1 MTPPAAAPAHLVPDG
16 SSRPVIVGA
25 GLAGLAAA
33 LAAAPAPVIVLS
45 KAAIGEDTSS
55 AWAQGGLAAAIGDDD
70 APTLHATDTQAA
82 GAGLCVASVVDA
94 VIGAAPEVVTYLA
107 ALGAGF
113 DRDGAGRI
121 RLGLEA
127 AHCRHRII
135 HAQGDGSGR
144 EIMRAVTAS
153 VKATPSI
160 TLLEN
165 AAARNLLVGGA
176 GVAGVVVE
184 QAGKRFVL
192 ATDKVILAT
201 GGAGGLWLHTTNPR
215 SSVGQGLVLA
225 ARAGAALADLEF
237 VQFHPTAIDAGLD
250 PMPLASEAL
259 RGEGAILI
267 DDSGIRFM
275 AGYGKAELEPRDVV
289 ARAIW
294 ERLCS
299 GRRVFL
305 DCRQAIGASFATRF
319 PAIHALCAEAGI
331 DPAREPIPVRPA
343 AHYHMGGVLVDGRG
357 RTSVPGLWACGECAS
372 TGLHGANRLASNSLL
387 EAIVTGRRAA
397 ADAIATPA
405 RAPGAAPLPEGRTA
419 EAPADRQRT
428 REVMSAEVGVLRDAA
443 GLRRAVAALQPLAER
458 SDMAFAGLMI
468 AVAALMREESRG
480 GHFRIDFPSA
490 APAWQRRLILDAKQI
505 DAFLRL
511 APSGRTS
518 EASFPVA
525 TGSTP

>member
-1 MTPPAAAPAHLVPDG
+1 MASPAAPPAHLVHDG
-16 SSRPVIVGA
+16 STRPVIVGA

-33 LAAAPAPVIVLS
+33 LAAAPTPVIVVS
-45 KAAIGEDTSS
+45 KAAVGEETSS

-70 APTLHATDTQAA
+70 APTLHASDTHAA
-82 GAGLCVASVVDA
+82 GAGLCIDSVVDA
-94 VIGAAPEVVTYLA
+94 IIGAGPEVVTYLA
-107 ALGAGF
+107 ALGASF

-127 AHCRHRII
+127 AHSRHRIV

-144 EIMRAVTAS
+144 EIMRAIVAS

-165 AAARNLLVGGA
+165 AAARDLLVGIA
-176 GVAGVVVE
+176 GIAGVVVE
-184 QAGKRFVL
+184 QHGRRFVL

-201 GGAGGLWLHTTNPR
+201 GGVGGLWLHTTNPR
-215 SSVGQGLVLA
+215 GSLGQGLVLA

-237 VQFHPTAIDAGLD
+237 VQFHPTAIDAGVD

-259 RGEGAILI
+259 RGEGAVLV
-267 DDSGIRFM
+267 DDFGVRFM
-275 AGYGKAELEPRDVV
+275 AAHGKAELEPRDVV

-294 ERLCS
+294 ERLRS

-319 PAIHALCAEAGI
+319 PAIHALCTETGI

-343 AHYHMGGVLVDGRG
+343 AHYHMGGVLVDGHG

-397 ADAIATPA
+397 TDAIATPP
-405 RAPGAAPLPEGRTA
+405 RSPGAAPLPEGRTG
-419 EAPADRQRT
+419 ETPADRQRT
-428 REVMSAEVGVLRDAA
+428 REVMSADVGVLRDAT
-443 GLRRAVAALQPLAER
+443 GLRRAVAALQPLAGR
-458 SDMAFAGLMI
+458 SDTAFAGLMI

-480 GHFRIDFPSA
+480 GHFRSDFPSP
-490 APAWQRRLILDAKQI
+490 APAWHRRLVFDATQM

-511 APSGRTS
+511 APSSRTIA
-518 EASFPVA
+518 ASFPVSK
-525 TGSTP
+525 GSAP